1 MSCCSTSVSH
11 CSSRRAGGAC
21 AFGRGRPLV
30 KPQDAAALLAGLG
43 VFVVIGGV
51 WGSLRCRRRTRLPGI
66 LERIGDHVP
75 KDTDQV
81 LRLAPEAVDC
91 LAACAMPAAGRRW
104 SAMSVVRRCFT
115 GPVRGSVALNRGRHQ
130 LGATYEQTFA
140 ELLDD
145 PLLAPVGAVMLRS
158 VESGASLTRGPDA
171 CAEQMRPG
179 AGADLEN
186 RARAVG
192 VKAVL
197 PLASCFLP
205 SSWRSYP
212 SSARSWSACSGA
224 CGRGTAAVP
233 DAARQVPHSAQR
245 RECGG
250 ATRSGMSNL

>member
-1 MSCCSTSVSH
+1 VNVVLLCLGVWLLLTP
-11 CSSRRAGGAC
+11 SRWRLRLT
-21 AFGRGRPLV
+21 GRGRPLV

-43 VFVVIGGV
+43 MFVVIGGV
-51 WGSLRCRRRTRLPGI
+51 WGVLCGVAAGLASRGI

-91 LAACAMPAAGRRW
+91 LAACVAAGAPLW
-104 SAMSVVRRCFT
+104 SAMSVVGRCFT
-115 GPVRGSVALNRGRHQ
+115 GPVGDLLARTVARHQ

-158 VESGASLTRGPDA
+158 VESGASLAGALTA
-171 CAEQMRPG
+171 CAEQMRQVR
-179 AGADLEN
+179 GADLEN

-197 PLASCFLP
+197 PLAGCFLP
-205 SSWRSYP
+205 
-212 SSARSWSACSGA
+212 AFIVL
-224 CGRGTAAVP
+224 AV
-233 DAARQVPHSAQR
+233 VPIVGSLVV
-245 RECGG
+245 G
-250 ATRSGMSNL
+250 LF